1 MARTIVVNWDGEIS
15 EFAIS
20 RVNRQKLY
28 GRKRKV
34 VVDEEGAPTE
44 TAYLTRDGS
53 ALLLKGSMAS
63 LYVNEDFD
71 VTERSDLQAV
81 DAEGNA
87 LEKVDSTLGVEQP
100 LEGPV
105 EPNRVL
111 DHVAKA
117 VYQLDVEALGDQLRK
132 ALEDGDIF
140 ETKFN
145 YRKGFDWD
153 PVFLLHNGEGFFAV
167 VGEESTFDFLYKE
180 QMPNLEEEE
189 DDEDPFGEDDLDFS
203 MF

>member
-1 MARTIVVNWDGEIS
+1 MARSIVVNFDGEVS

-34 VVDEEGAPTE
+34 VVDEDGEPTE

-63 LYVNEDFD
+63 LYVDEDFD

-81 DAEGNA
+81 DAEGNE
-87 LEKVDSTLGVEQP
+87 LEQVDSTLGIEQP
-100 LEGPV
+100 LKGPV
-105 EPNRVL
+105 EPSRVL
-111 DHVAKA
+111 DHLAKA
-117 VYQLDVEALGDQLRK
+117 VYQLDPEEFGDKLREALKNG
-132 ALEDGDIF
+132 EIF

-153 PVFLLHNGEGFFAV
+153 PVFLLNNDEGFFAI
-167 VGEESTFDFLYKE
+167 VGQESTFDFLYKE
-180 QMPNLEEEE
+180 QMPSLDDEE